1 MTDASTTLN
10 DVCEFIVDCLHATA
24 PIQEEGYPLIRTP
37 NIGKGRLKLDGVYRV
52 SEDTYETWTRRAAP
66 ETDDLILAREAPAG
80 NVAIVKNGQQVCLG
94 QRTVHLRL
102 DKSQVDPDFL
112 CYYLLAPPQ
121 QGALLAGETGATA
134 KHVNMKDIR
143 RLPLKGLPHFN
154 GQRKIGQI
162 LSAYDDMIENNRRRI
177 QLLEQAARL
186 LYKEW
191 FVHLRFPGHEHV
203 KIKDGVP
210 EGWEKRTIADV
221 CTAFED
227 GDWIESKDQ
236 SGEDFRL
243 LQISNI
249 GDNEFVETGNFRYIT
264 SETYR
269 NLRCNEVLP
278 GDILISRMPK
288 PIGRAWYVYPQPWRM
303 VTAVDVTIARPN
315 PELVDPFYYLYHL
328 NSPAHIG
335 RCELRATGATRPRVS
350 RKNMGDLPIL
360 TPPMLI
366 QSNFGEVASA
376 VNAQRYALTS
386 QNDRL
391 AKARDLL
398 LPRLMNGEVI
408 I

>member
-1 MTDASTTLN
+1 MTDAPTTLN

-37 NIGKGRLKLDGVYRV
+37 NIGKGRLTLDGVYRV

-134 KHVNMKDIR
+134 KHINMKDIR

-162 LSAYDDMIENNRRRI
+162 LSAYDDLIENNRRRI
-177 QLLEQAARL
+177 QLLEQAAQL

-191 FVHLRFPGHEHV
+191 FVYFRFPGHEHV
-203 KIKDGVP
+203 KIKDDVP
-210 EGWEKRTIADV
+210 DGWEDMFLPDVIAV
-221 CTAFED
+221 NPNTPIEKGKEVRYVPMSALSESGMTAD
-227 GDWIESKDQ
+227 
-236 SGEDFRL
+236 
-243 LQISNI
+243 ISNFELRTKHTNVKFRKNDVLLARI
-249 GDNEFVETGNFRYIT
+249 TPCLENGKTGLAYFLRDNEVACGSTEFIV
-264 SETYR
+264 
-269 NLRCNEVLP
+269 LR
-278 GDILISRMPK
+278 GK
-288 PIGRAWYVYPQPWRM
+288 
-303 VTAVDVTIARPN
+303 
-315 PELVDPFYYLYHL
+315 
-328 NSPAHIG
+328 
-335 RCELRATGATRPRVS
+335 RVS
-350 RKNMGDLPIL
+350 YAYIYCLARSYPFRENAIKSMIGSSGRQRVQVSCFDEYKVPM
-360 TPPMLI
+360 PPKHLLEMFDEITNESFEQIRVLM
-366 QSNFGEVASA
+366 A
-376 VNAQRYALTS
+376 